1 MKYREKPVTIEA
13 VQFIDEDYGNLCAI
27 GNLGVKPTV
36 LHNPLRLE
44 FGSPERRVTVKLY
57 DYIIKE
63 ANGEFCTCTPAEFN
77 EKYEPYYF

>member
-44 FGSPERRVTVKLY
+44 LGTLESAITVNKY

-63 ANGEFCTCTPAEFN
+63 ASGEFCPCTPAEFN